1 MFKPIRQMLR
11 KKGKPE
17 ASLPDGKRVYAIG
30 DIHGRL
36 DLFEELIDAIERDD
50 SEAGDAET
58 TVILLGDLVDRGPD
72 SAGVIERAMRWQQER
87 KVRCLAGNHEQMFL
101 EALQKKESLRH
112 FIKFGGRETILSYG
126 VERSVYREAS
136 VETLQELYRAAV
148 PQPHIEF
155 LDSFERLIEIGGYI
169 FVHAGIQP
177 GVAAAEQK
185 RKDLLWIREP
195 FLSYAKPHSHVVVHG
210 HTITDQV
217 EDRGNRI
224 GIDTG
229 AYCNGRLTALVL
241 EGTTRRYLA
250 AIEGKKGTKIKE
262 KVLTE

>member
-1 MFKPIRQMLR
+1 MR

-17 ASLPDGKRVYAIG
+17 ASLPASQRVYAIG

-36 DLFEELIDAIERDD
+36 DLFEELIEAIERDD
-50 SEAGDAET
+50 ADAGKAET
-58 TVILLGDLVDRGPD
+58 TVILLGDLVDRGPN
-72 SAGVIERAMRWQQER
+72 SRGVVERAMRWQQER

-101 EALQKKESLRH
+101 EALDKKQSLRH
-112 FIKFGGRETILSYG
+112 FIRFGGKETILSYG
-126 VERSVYREAS
+126 IEKSIYREAS
-136 VETLQELYRAAV
+136 METLQELYRAAV
-148 PQPHIEF
+148 PNEHVEF
-155 LDSFERLIEIGGYI
+155 LEGFEKLIEIGGYI

-195 FLSYAKPHSHVVVHG
+195 FLSYAKPHSHVVIHG
-210 HTITDQV
+210 HTITDKV

-229 AYCNGRLTALVL
+229 AYMTGRLTALVL

-250 AIEGKKGTKIKE
+250 AVEGKKSTKITE
-262 KVLTE
+262 KVLSE